1 MIRMWLDYM
10 KTPMAA
16 PETAMLK
23 AMRMTI
29 LGLCFM
35 LPVLVVSIGPLRP
48 LIGNGVGAIIA
59 VVVLALFGLVPVYVI
74 AKTRT
79 DGAYLDAVV
88 AEREP

>member
-1 MIRMWLDYM
+1 MIRMWLDYL

-16 PETAMLK
+16 PETRGLRV
-23 AMRMTI
+23 MRTTI

-48 LIGNGVGAIIA
+48 LINNGVGAIVA

-74 AKTRT
+74 AKTRA